1 MLELSRGIRLAVDI
15 RNCLEL
21 ERALERNRIMQA
33 AAEEKRVLLFRKLLG
48 PGDDHRLERQYR
60 LDRAR
65 QMTQVAQP
73 ARLVFRGQPAAR
85 LGKSKREQE
94 QRRQLRGKGLGGG
107 DADLGAG
114 AREIRQLGLPYDR
127 AGGDVAYR
135 EGMPVTESFRMR
147 QRGKRVGGFA
157 RLRDPDHQ
165 RFGGGDAVAGAAPAG
180 GLPL

>member
-1 MLELSRGIRLAVDI
+1 
-15 RNCLEL
+15 
-21 ERALERNRIMQA
+21 NRIMQA

-73 ARLVFRGQPAAR
+73 ARLVFRGQPPAR
-85 LGKSKREQE
+85 LGKSKREQK
-94 QRRQLRGKGLGGG
+94 QRRQLRRKRLGER

-127 AGGDVAYR
+127 AGGAVSYR
-135 EGMPVTESFRMR
+135 QGMRVTAFYR
-147 QRGKRVGGFA
+147 
-157 RLRDPDHQ
+157 RLH
-165 RFGGGDAVAGAAPAG
+165 
-180 GLPL
+180 